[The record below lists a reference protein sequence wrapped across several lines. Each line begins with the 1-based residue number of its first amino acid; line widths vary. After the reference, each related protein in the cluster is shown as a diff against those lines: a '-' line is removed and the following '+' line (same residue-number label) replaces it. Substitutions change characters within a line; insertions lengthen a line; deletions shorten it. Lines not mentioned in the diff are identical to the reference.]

1 MNKMII
7 YTITIKYIDQSILSR
22 ANLRIIMKTINIAI
36 FGSSGAIGKA
46 LCFEYSKYENVNKI
60 FAFSRTGEILNNKL
74 VTSRKVDYANEES
87 LKIEAQSLD
96 CKLDVILITVGA
108 LDNPEKSIKDFSANK
123 FIDMFNVNTI
133 PTALIAKYFL
143 PLLYRDRV
151 TKFASLSARVGSIE
165 DNQLGGWYSYRASK
179 SALNMILKGLSIEQK
194 RLNPESIIFGL
205 HPGTVDSK
213 LSQPFQKK
221 NKEYFT
227 PEFSAQKLREVIESK
242 SIHDNGKIFAWDNKV
257 IPY

>member
-1 MNKMII
+1 
-7 YTITIKYIDQSILSR
+7 
-22 ANLRIIMKTINIAI
+22 MKTINIAI

-46 LCFEYSKYENVNKI
+46 LCLEYSKYENVNKI

-143 PLLYRDRV
+143 PLLHRDRV

-205 HPGTVDSK
+205 HPGTVNSK

-242 SIHDNGKIFAWDNKV
+242 SINDNGKIFAWDNKV